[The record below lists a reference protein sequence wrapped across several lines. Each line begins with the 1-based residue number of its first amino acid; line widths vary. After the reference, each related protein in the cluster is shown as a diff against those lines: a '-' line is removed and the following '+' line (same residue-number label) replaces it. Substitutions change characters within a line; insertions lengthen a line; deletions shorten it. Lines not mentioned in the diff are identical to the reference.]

1 MYKIHPY
8 VIRMKGGVRRGHIA
22 RNSMRS
28 SSSSNQSQ
36 EEEEELRRPVAVT
49 SLPAQPAYRPFQP
62 VAQLVVALHSQL
74 PPPAHPEHHAHPAH
88 PEHHVHPTH
97 SAHPEHPAHHP
108 TQNPS
113 QARLPRVTFADLP
126 PSYSMADLQYLPKYS
141 EITSV

>member
-28 SSSSNQSQ
+28 SSSSNRSPAL
-36 EEEEELRRPVAVT
+36 EEEELRQPVAVT
-49 SLPAQPAYRPFQP
+49 SLQTVQPAFRPFQP
-62 VAQLVVALHSQL
+62 EAQLVVALPSQL
-74 PPPAHPEHHAHPAH
+74 PLPAHP
-88 PEHHVHPTH
+88 V
-97 SAHPEHPAHHP
+97 HHP
-108 TQNPS
+108 TQHPS

-126 PSYSMADLQYLPKYS
+126 PSYSMADLQYLPTYS

>member
-1 MYKIHPY
+1 
-8 VIRMKGGVRRGHIA
+8 MKGGVRRGHIA

-28 SSSSNQSQ
+28 SSSSNRSTALEEE

-49 SLPAQPAYRPFQP
+49 SLQTVQPAFRPFQP
-62 VAQLVVALHSQL
+62 EAQLVVALPSQL
-74 PPPAHPEHHAHPAH
+74 PLPAHPA
-88 PEHHVHPTH
+88 
-97 SAHPEHPAHHP
+97 HPAHHP
-108 TQNPS
+108 TQHPS

>member
-28 SSSSNQSQ
+28 SSSSNRSTALE

-49 SLPAQPAYRPFQP
+49 SLQTVQPAYRPFQP
-62 VAQLVVALHSQL
+62 AAQLVVALRSQL
-74 PPPAHPEHHAHPAH
+74 PPPAHPAHPEHHAHPAH
-88 PEHHVHPTH
+88 
-97 SAHPEHPAHHP
+97 HP
-108 TQNPS
+108 TQHPS

>member
-1 MYKIHPY
+1 
-8 VIRMKGGVRRGHIA
+8 MKGGVRRGHIA
-22 RNSMRS
+22 GNSMRS
-28 SSSSNQSQ
+28 SSSSNRSPALE
-36 EEEEELRRPVAVT
+36 EEEEELRQPVAVT
-49 SLPAQPAYRPFQP
+49 SLQTVQPAYRPFQP

-126 PSYSMADLQYLPKYS
+126 PSYSMADLQYLPTYS